1 MRQVSVSV
9 AAPQAESGSRI
20 RTILASVA
28 AFGALSVLP
37 KLLAIAKDM
46 VVALHFGAGQA
57 LDAYLMAFVLIGVPV
72 SIIVVALQTTLIPAL
87 VGKDDTAAAGLLGG
101 AIKLALASLALAL
114 PVWLLLL
121 PHALGALYPGTPDTT
136 RQHLLE
142 ACYWLIPYYFIN
154 GINLLLYGALQARK
168 RFWPNALL
176 PGLFPLAILA
186 AVLVV
191 QTDDIRALLVG
202 TVAGSLLEGLALYVL
217 LHRAKLLRWCNTAG
231 SGLLPVLRG
240 ALPLMAGGVIT
251 ATAPIVEQLIA
262 FRLGSGAVS
271 LLSYGYKVPA
281 AMNSLVVAAIG
292 IVVLPHFAELLA
304 RQEWRS
310 CRGLFLR
317 LTGVALALGGAVAF
331 VGFLL
336 AEPVIRLLFER
347 GAFTAS
353 DSATAAAVMRA
364 YLLQLPFLLVVMVSQ
379 RALAA
384 MNDTVAMALIAGL
397 QLLLA
402 GALAYAL
409 SQHFGVVGVALGTAL
424 ATLVGSLILGMGT
437 LRRLNTSILSLAA

>member
-1 MRQVSVSV
+1 MRQAGVSV
-9 AAPQAESGSRI
+9 AAAPAESGSRT
-20 RTILASVA
+20 RAILASTAV
-28 AFGALSVLP
+28 FGALSLLP

-46 VVALHFGAGQA
+46 AVALHFGAGQA

-72 SIIVVALQTTLIPAL
+72 AIIVVALQTTLISAL

-101 AIKLALASLALAL
+101 AIKLALLALALAL

-121 PHALGALYPGTPDTT
+121 PHALGVLYPGTPDTT
-136 RQHLLE
+136 RQSLLE
-142 ACYWLIPYYFIN
+142 ACYWLLPYYFIN

-168 RFWPNALL
+168 QFWPNAVL

-191 QTDDIRALLVG
+191 QTADIRALLVG
-202 TVAGSLLEGLALYVL
+202 TVAGSLLEGLTLYVL
-217 LHRAKLLRWCNTAG
+217 LHRTKLLRWRNTAG

-240 ALPLMAGGVIT
+240 ALPLMAGGVI
-251 ATAPIVEQLIA
+251 AAAAPIVEQFIA
-262 FRLGSGAVS
+262 FRLGPGAVS

-281 AMNSLVVAAIG
+281 AINSMVLTAVG
-292 IVVLPHFAELLA
+292 IVILPHFAELLA
-304 RQEWRS
+304 RQEWRG
-310 CRGLFLR
+310 CRGLHLR
-317 LTGVALALGGAVAF
+317 LTGLALALGLAVAF
-331 VGFLL
+331 GGALL
-336 AEPVIRLLFER
+336 AEPLIRLLFER

-353 DSATAAAVMRA
+353 DSATAAAVTRA
-364 YLLQLPFLLVVMVSQ
+364 YLLQLPFLLAGNVSL

-384 MNDTVAMALIAGL
+384 MQDTVIMAVIAGL

-409 SQHFGVVGVALGTAL
+409 SQHFGVVGVALGVAL
-424 ATLVGSLILGMGT
+424 GALVGSLVLGWVT
-437 LRRLNTSILSLAA
+437 LRRFNASIRSLAA